1 MTPDDGTLTDAPLAA
16 RQPEPAEPP
25 VESAPSVVL
34 YVDDESFRRSLEKV
48 ATLHERLLAK
58 LAE

>member
-1 MTPDDGTLTDAPLAA
+1 MTDKDGILTEAPLAA

-25 VESAPSVVL
+25 VENAPLSVQ
-34 YVDDESFRRSLEKV
+34 YVDDENFRRRLERV